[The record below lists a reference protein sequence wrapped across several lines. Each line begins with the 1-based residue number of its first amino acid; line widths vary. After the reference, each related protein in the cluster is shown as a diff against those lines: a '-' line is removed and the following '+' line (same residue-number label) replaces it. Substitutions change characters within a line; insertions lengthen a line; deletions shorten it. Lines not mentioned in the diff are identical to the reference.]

1 MNALDFRIDE
11 PRPISDGPDVP
22 VVQTIHMRRDAALKM
37 AEKLREWA
45 FATPQGGW
53 VEVNVIGYRMVP
65 AALDG
70 LIVRGRA

>member
-11 PRPISDGPDVP
+11 PQPIGPDDDAP
-22 VVQTIHMRRDAALKM
+22 VRQTIHMRRDAALKLSNS
-37 AEKLREWA
+37 LREWA
-45 FATPQGGW
+45 AGTPQGGW